1 MLNIKQPSWR
11 WLCALQAITGL
22 MVCHPAFAA
31 GTAALQTVVYAR
43 EALLVP
49 GVPAS
54 KNVAIFIR
62 DGRIVS
68 IETPARPP
76 ANADSNPDGTRII
89 DLSCCV
95 VIPGLIDTQTHLQ
108 SQMGLPP
115 TAVRMATWTDA
126 DLALRAM
133 VHARRT
139 LEAGFTTV
147 RDMGSHGDGMF
158 ALRDAINDGRVPGP
172 RLQVAGDIIRP
183 TGGEL
188 RSWFKPDVE
197 ALFHSS
203 AVCDGA
209 DDCRRAVRAQVA
221 RGSDTIKVDTKMDL
235 VPGSASQ
242 FTQDELKAIVD
253 EARRLRV
260 RVTASAFSAESIN
273 RPLEAGFDAVV
284 HAVFA
289 NDETLA
295 RLRSSAAYF
304 IPTLV
309 AARTVREMAED
320 PHVLVSQAWRRE
332 NLAIYHG
339 MVKSFQQ
346 VRQAGLKIAFGTDA
360 GWRPHG
366 GNAEQLVQMVELG
379 MPGNEVIA
387 SATLHAADAIG
398 WLDDI
403 GTLEVG
409 KYADMVAAADDPIT
423 NISTL
428 VEPVFVIKGG
438 EIVYRRD

>member
-1 MLNIKQPSWR
+1 MSNIKLPSGR
-11 WLCALQAITGL
+11 WFCALLAIAGL
-22 MVCHPAFAA
+22 SVYDDALPAD
-31 GTAALQTVVYAR
+31 TAAPQTVVYAR

-49 GVPAS
+49 GTPAS
-54 KNVAIFIR
+54 KDVAIFVR
-62 DGRIVS
+62 EGRIVS

-76 ANADSNPDGTRII
+76 ANADSSPDGARVI

-115 TAVRMATWTDA
+115 SAVRLATWTDA
-126 DLALRAM
+126 DFALRAM

-147 RDMGSHGDGMF
+147 RDMGSHGDGLF
-158 ALRDAINDGRVPGP
+158 ALRDAINDGRVAGP
-172 RLQVAGDIIRP
+172 RLQVAGEIIRP

-203 AVCDGA
+203 AVCDGP

-235 VPGSASQ
+235 VPGSPSQ
-242 FTQDELKAIVD
+242 FTQAELKAIVD

-289 NDETLA
+289 NEETLE
-295 RLRSSAAYF
+295 RLRSSPAYF

-309 AARTVREMAED
+309 AAKTVREMAED
-320 PHVLVSQAWRRE
+320 PDVPVSQAWRHE

-339 MVKSFQQ
+339 MVKSFQE

-379 MPGNEVIA
+379 MPSSEVIA

-409 KYADMVAAADDPIT
+409 KYADIVAAADDPVADIT
-423 NISTL
+423 TL
-428 VEPVFVIKGG
+428 VDPVFVIKGG